1 MDLELVTA
9 TAAHAEVLGAE
20 LRAADA
26 AECEALGLEPL
37 TAPLE
42 SLRVSDHAGTAL
54 FGGRVGAMYGIRYEL
69 GVCSVGQRVGLLWLL
84 TGRVVDEQPMA
95 FHREAKRVLRAL
107 PRYLEVGFNLV
118 DARHSSALR
127 WLAVLGF
134 RVLPAEPHG
143 PHALPFHLVTRSF

>member
-1 MDLELVTA
+1 MELELVTA
-9 TAAHAEVLGAE
+9 TSAHAEVLGRQ

-54 FGGRVGAMYGIRYEL
+54 AGDRIVAMYGVRYEL
-69 GVCSVGQRVGLLWLL
+69 GACEVGRRVGLLWLL
-84 TGRVVDEQPMA
+84 TSHVVDERPLA
-95 FHREAKRVLRAL
+95 FHCAAKRVLRAL

-118 DARHSSALR
+118 DARHLSALR
-127 WLAVLGF
+127 WLGVLGF

-143 PHALPFHLVTRSF
+143 PLHLPFHLVTRSF